1 MTEPAEPAPLGCFE
15 VLARLDAF
23 VAGELGGA
31 ELEAVRAHVAG
42 CRNCESFGGY
52 YAKTVEAIRGLP
64 TAAAND
70 GLRRRVLGRFAAP

>member
-1 MTEPAEPAPLGCFE
+1 MTEPAERTPLGCFE

-23 VAGELGGA
+23 VAGELDGA

-52 YAKTVEAIRGLP
+52 YARTIEAVRRLP
-64 TAAAND
+64 PSTESAAV
-70 GLRRRVLGRFAAP
+70 RRRLLAGFGG